1 MQLCPCPEKHQQL
14 PIHLHP
20 PHLEDQT
27 PMTML
32 LDPARTHPFQA
43 QGLIDSTS
51 PHDGHLGLVDSTSPH
66 DADIHYGNTDGGG
79 VGQSGNPLMP
89 SGSPGPDLRG
99 VVVPDMSPSSSAGWP
114 TVPRTCAPSNPNLS
128 LKPAAVAGA
137 PMALAG
143 ERRKTTAVSVSMS
156 REASTVT
163 NTFASPTSPRPDIND
178 NDVRCAAMSP
188 SSDPCR
194 WPEFADA
201 VNRRPTLK
209 APRKSM
215 ALSGEVVH
223 TTTAVV
229 SMSGE
234 VSTITNTL
242 ASSETTSGQHIHHDC
257 VESPAMSPS
266 SDPSRWRAFADAVNR
281 RPTLKAPRRS
291 MATTAV
297 MSMSEEASTITNTL
311 ASSEILSGQHIHHDS
326 VESAAMPPSSD
337 PSRWPAF
344 ADAVNRRPT
353 LKAPRQSMATTAV
366 VSMSGEASTITNTL
380 AFSETTSGQ
389 HIHHDSVES
398 AAMSPSSD
406 QSRWPAFADAVN
418 RRPTLKAPRKSLAT
432 TAVVSMS
439 GEASIFT
446 NTRASSETLSGQH
459 IHHDSVESAAMSPS
473 SDPSRW
479 PAFADAVNRRPTLK
493 APRKSL
499 ATTAVVS
506 MSGEA
511 SIITNTLASS
521 ETTSGQHIHHDSVE
535 SAAMSPSSD
544 PSRWPE
550 FADAV
555 NRRPTVK
562 APRKSM
568 ALSGEVLHTTTAV
581 VSMSGEAST
590 ITNTLASSETT
601 SGQHI
606 HHDSV
611 ESAAMS
617 PSSDSSRW
625 PAFADAVNRRPTLKA
640 TRKSMATTAGPPRIL
655 PDPPR
660 ILPDARRILP
670 APPRILLGRPRI
682 LADPPRILPGPP
694 SNLLGPPR
702 ILPGPPRILPASYPV
717 VPAPPRAVVF
727 MSGEASTITNTL
739 ESSET
744 TSGQHI
750 HHDSV
755 ESAAISPAAT
765 HLAGLLLLMP

>member
-1 MQLCPCPEKHQQL
+1 M
-14 PIHLHP
+14 HP
-20 PHLEDQT
+20 PISSPRRQPVL
-27 PMTML
+27 
-32 LDPARTHPFQA
+32 
-43 QGLIDSTS
+43 GLIDSTS
-51 PHDGHLGLVDSTSPH
+51 PHDGHLGLVDSTSPY
-66 DADIHYGNTDGGG
+66 DADINYGNTDGGG

-99 VVVPDMSPSSSAGWP
+99 VGLPDMSPSSSTSWP
-114 TVPRTCAPSNPNLS
+114 TIPRKSAPSNPNLS

-137 PMALAG
+137 AMALAG

-156 REASTVT
+156 REASTVP
-163 NTFASPTSPRPDIND
+163 NTFASPPSPRPDIND
-178 NDVRCAAMSP
+178 NAVRCAAMSP
-188 SSDPCR
+188 SSDQSY

-234 VSTITNTL
+234 ASTITNTL
-242 ASSETTSGQHIHHDC
+242 ASSETTSGQHIHRDS
-257 VESPAMSPS
+257 VESAAMSPS
-266 SDPSRWRAFADAVNR
+266 SNPSRWPAFADAVNR
-281 RPTLKAPRRS
+281 RPTLKAPRQS

-297 MSMSEEASTITNTL
+297 VSMSGEASTITNTL
-311 ASSEILSGQHIHHDS
+311 ASSETLSGQHIHRDS
-326 VESAAMPPSSD
+326 VESAAMSPSSD

-380 AFSETTSGQ
+380 A
-389 HIHHDSVES
+389 
-398 AAMSPSSD
+398 
-406 QSRWPAFADAVN
+406 
-418 RRPTLKAPRKSLAT
+418 
-432 TAVVSMS
+432 
-439 GEASIFT
+439 
-446 NTRASSETLSGQH
+446 
-459 IHHDSVESAAMSPS
+459 
-473 SDPSRW
+473 
-479 PAFADAVNRRPTLK
+479 
-493 APRKSL
+493 
-499 ATTAVVS
+499 
-506 MSGEA
+506 
-511 SIITNTLASS
+511 SS

-544 PSRWPE
+544 PSRLPA

-555 NRRPTVK
+555 NRRPTLKAPRKSMATAAVVSMSGEASTITNTLASSETTSGQQIHHDSVESAAMSPSSDPSRWPEFADAVDRRPTLK

-590 ITNTLASSETT
+590 ITNTLASSETS

-617 PSSDSSRW
+617 PSSDPSPW
-625 PAFADAVNRRPTLKA
+625 PAFADAVHRRPTLKAPRKSMATTAVVSMSGEASTITNTLASSETTSGQHIHHDSVQSASMSPSSDLSCWPAFADPVNRRPTLKA

-660 ILPDARRILP
+660 ILPD
-670 APPRILLGRPRI
+670 PPRILPDPPRI
-682 LADPPRILPGPP
+682 LSGPPRILPDPPRILPGPP
-694 SNLLGPPR
+694 RKLLGPPR
-702 ILPGPPRILPASYPV
+702 ILPGPP
-717 VPAPPRAVVF
+717 
-727 MSGEASTITNTL
+727 
-739 ESSET
+739 
-744 TSGQHI
+744 
-750 HHDSV
+750 
-755 ESAAISPAAT
+755 
-765 HLAGLLLLMP
+765 